1 MIDQILVFL
10 NNTFESEGYYVKEF
24 SDGIFFGKD
33 RDNNIICAKVNLSKE
48 APFSLTTKAIELYQ
62 NYHFIMQTDNEN
74 IDGNYDLLVLK
85 NSFVDTKKTFIN
97 LCLNFYSEDSDRGI
111 VELTNDLIEMY
122 KINKTKDSLAEQGLW
137 AELFTILYLK
147 NNYDID
153 ISKYWHN
160 DNYNKYDF
168 SFSEKFKLEV
178 KSTKKETREHR
189 FSHEQI
195 YTDYDVLISSVQVR
209 IDDNGYTI
217 LDLYSEV
224 EELFA
229 SKYDLLIKI
238 ESLLKKINKDSLDKY
253 DFEYAKNNIKFYI
266 NNNIPHIN
274 ESEPEGVH
282 GTEYTVVLEGEDEL
296 TSESIKQYLDHIK

>member
-1 MIDQILVFL
+1 MIEDVLVFL
-10 NNTFESEGYYVKEF
+10 NNTFENEGYYVKEF

-48 APFSLTTKAIELYQ
+48 SSFSLTTKAIELYQ
-62 NYHFIMQTDNEN
+62 NYHFIMQTDTDN

-85 NSFVDTKKTFIN
+85 NKFVDTKKTFIN
-97 LCLNFYSEDSDRGI
+97 LCLNFYSEDSDRSI

-122 KINKTKDSLAEQGLW
+122 RINNFKNTLVEQGLW

-147 NNYDID
+147 DKYKID

-160 DNYNKYDF
+160 DNFNKYDF
-168 SFSEKFKLEV
+168 SFSETFKLEV

-195 YTDYDVLISSVQVR
+195 HTDYDVLVSSVQVR
-209 IDDNGYTI
+209 TDDNGYTI
-217 LDLYSEV
+217 LDLYPQV
-224 EELFA
+224 EELFS

-238 ESLLKKINKDSLDKY
+238 ESLLAKFNKDSLDKY
-253 DFEYAKNNIKFYI
+253 DFEYAKRNIKFYL
-266 NNNIPHIN
+266 NKNIPHIN

-296 TSESIKQYLDHIK
+296 SSEELREYFEKI